1 MVFVERQGWR
11 QSPREKRKGV
21 PEMALHYTLHYIT
34 CKDITIHVGN
44 STIAQSEDGV
54 TRAYFPEDVSPE
66 CSKVGSEFNF
76 KTSGNEVIITPDV
89 APKDGAPKSGK
100 SDDGQTVFELPIGSF
115 TLKVNG
121 FTAKLKNSLLTEENV
136 LTAKSDKFNQFFSYE
151 ERDDEVT
158 IIVMPCGIKNRLKDL
173 QEGNF
178 IEFPGVSNVTYKVTK
193 VERNKG
199 WRTTVTIQTYKD
211 GAPVGQ
217 PYTVSGDDNSLFVPS
232 IPSRIEL

>member
-1 MVFVERQGWR
+1 
-11 QSPREKRKGV
+11 
-21 PEMALHYTLHYIT
+21 MALHYTLHYIT

-66 CSKVGSEFNF
+66 CSKVGSEFHF

-151 ERDDEVT
+151 ECDDKA
-158 IIVMPCGIKNRLKDL
+158 IIIAMTYDDRRRLKDL
-173 QEGNF
+173 REGEF
-178 IEFPGVSNVTYKVTK
+178 IPFSGVDDVIHEVTK

-217 PYTVSGDDNSLFVPS
+217 AYTVSGDDNSWFVAA
-232 IPSRIEL
+232 IPPRAEL

>member
-1 MVFVERQGWR
+1 
-11 QSPREKRKGV
+11 
-21 PEMALHYTLHYIT
+21 MALHYTLHYIT

-66 CSKVGSEFNF
+66 CSKVGSEFHF

-121 FTAKLKNSLLTEENV
+121 VTSKLKYNNFTK
-136 LTAKSDKFNQFFSYE
+136 KSTFTIRPCDSFDWIFLCEGGEF
-151 ERDDEVT
+151 DDVT
-158 IIVMPCGIKNRLKDL
+158 VIAMTHDDRRRLKDL
-173 QEGNF
+173 REGDS
-178 IEFPGVSNVTYKVTK
+178 IPFPGVNGVTYEVTK
-193 VERNKG
+193 VERDKG

-217 PYTVSGDDNSLFVPS
+217 PYTMSGDDISWFVPS
-232 IPSRIEL
+232 TPPWIEL